1 MDSHQSLGAPQFT
14 FNFTRLSKA
23 FAGVLC
29 LGYVVQFVIPAA
41 REYLTLVPGRT
52 IPCVWNV
59 FTAGLIETDVFRL
72 LLSLVGVLVLA
83 KVVEPVWGSKGF
95 LLFVG
100 IVNFWTGFCTF
111 VLLYLLYT
119 VDRAG
124 DLLYTEICGFQ
135 GVFAGLLVG
144 LKQIMPENDV
154 TLVGYVKFRAK
165 HLPAIFILLT
175 VTGALVLGT
184 VLNTVPF
191 VLFGTYVSWFYL
203 RFFQSKSETS
213 LQGDPSDEFRFATF
227 FPAAVH
233 PVIDKV
239 AGLCSL
245 VFRVGLKQTPA
256 RSESGNS
263 FALSNAPLPG
273 SDNAEAARRRER
285 GARALEERLGK
296 KATAGGQSSRPASP
310 DASQPPDIEAPAPQ
324 ATEPSAE

>member
-1 MDSHQSLGAPQFT
+1 MDSHQTLAAPQFT
-14 FNFTRLSKA
+14 LNFTRLSKA

-29 LGYVVQFVIPAA
+29 LGYIVQLVVPVA

-72 LLSLVGVLVLA
+72 LLSIVGVLVLA

-95 LLFVG
+95 LLFAAV
-100 IVNFWTGFCTF
+100 VNFWTGFCTF

-119 VDRAG
+119 VDRTG

-165 HLPAIFILLT
+165 HLPAIFIALT

-184 VLNTVPF
+184 VLKTVPF
-191 VLFGTYVSWFYL
+191 VLFGTYASWFYL
-203 RFFQSKSETS
+203 RFFQSKPETS

-227 FPAAVH
+227 FPGALH
-233 PVIDKV
+233 PVIDRV
-239 AGLCSL
+239 AGLCSQ
-245 VFRVGLKQTPA
+245 VFRVGLQQAPA
-256 RSESGNS
+256 RAESGTSYVLNG
-263 FALSNAPLPG
+263 APLPG

-296 KATAGGQSSRPASP
+296 KATAGGQTTSRSP
-310 DASQPPDIEAPAPQ
+310 ETAPDIEAPAPQ
-324 ATEPSAE
+324 TAEPSTE

>member
-1 MDSHQSLGAPQFT
+1 MDSHQTLAAPQFT
-14 FNFTRLSKA
+14 LNFTRLSKA

-29 LGYVVQFVIPAA
+29 LGYIVQLVVPVA

-59 FTAGLIETDVFRL
+59 FTAGLIETDIFRL
-72 LLSLVGVLVLA
+72 LLSIVGVLVLA

-95 LLFVG
+95 LLFAAV
-100 IVNFWTGFCTF
+100 VNFWTGFCTF

-119 VDRAG
+119 VDRTG

-165 HLPAIFILLT
+165 HLPAIFIALT

-184 VLNTVPF
+184 VLKTVPF
-191 VLFGTYVSWFYL
+191 VLFGTYASWFYL
-203 RFFQSKSETS
+203 RFFQSKPETS

-227 FPAAVH
+227 FPGALH
-233 PVIDKV
+233 PVIDRI
-239 AGLCSL
+239 AGLCSQ
-245 VFRVGLKQTPA
+245 VFRVGLQQAPA
-256 RSESGNS
+256 RAESGNS
-263 FALSNAPLPG
+263 YVLNGAPLPG

-296 KATAGGQSSRPASP
+296 KVTASGQSTSP
-310 DASQPPDIEAPAPQ
+310 SPEKTPDIEAPAPQ
-324 ATEPSAE
+324 TAAE

>member
-1 MDSHQSLGAPQFT
+1 MDSHQTLAAPQFT
-14 FNFTRLSKA
+14 LNFTRLSKA

-29 LGYVVQFVIPAA
+29 LGYIVQLVVPVA

-72 LLSLVGVLVLA
+72 LLSIVGVLVLA

-95 LLFVG
+95 LLFAAV
-100 IVNFWTGFCTF
+100 VNFWTGFCTF

-119 VDRAG
+119 VDRTG

-165 HLPAIFILLT
+165 HLPAIFIALT

-184 VLNTVPF
+184 VLKTVPF
-191 VLFGTYVSWFYL
+191 VLFGTYASWFYL
-203 RFFQSKSETS
+203 RFFQSKPETS

-227 FPAAVH
+227 FPGALH
-233 PVIDKV
+233 PVIDRV
-239 AGLCSL
+239 AGLCSQ
-245 VFRVGLKQTPA
+245 VFRVGLQQAPA
-256 RSESGNS
+256 RAESGTSYVLNG
-263 FALSNAPLPG
+263 APLPG
-273 SDNAEAARRRER
+273 SDNAEAARRR
-285 GARALEERLGK
+285 LL
-296 KATAGGQSSRPASP
+296 
-310 DASQPPDIEAPAPQ
+310 
-324 ATEPSAE
+324 PSGLKTKC

>member
-1 MDSHQSLGAPQFT
+1 MDSHQTLAAPSFSL
-14 FNFTRLSKA
+14 NFSRLSKA
-23 FAGVLC
+23 FAGVLS
-29 LGYVVQFVIPAA
+29 LGYIVQLVVPVA

-72 LLSLVGVLVLA
+72 LLSIVGVLVLA

-95 LLFVG
+95 LLFAAV
-100 IVNFWTGFCTF
+100 VNFWTGFCTF

-119 VDRAG
+119 VDRTG

-165 HLPAIFILLT
+165 HLPAIFIALT

-184 VLNTVPF
+184 VLKTVPF
-191 VLFGTYVSWFYL
+191 VLFGTYASWFYL
-203 RFFQSKSETS
+203 RFFQSKPETS

-227 FPAAVH
+227 FPGILH
-233 PVIDKV
+233 PVIDRV
-239 AGLCSL
+239 AGLCSQ
-245 VFRVGLKQTPA
+245 VFRVGLQQAPA
-256 RSESGNS
+256 RAESGSSYVLNG
-263 FALSNAPLPG
+263 APLPG

-296 KATAGGQSSRPASP
+296 KTTASGQSTSRSP
-310 DASQPPDIEAPAPQ
+310 EKTPDIEAPAPQ
-324 ATEPSAE
+324 AAEPSTE